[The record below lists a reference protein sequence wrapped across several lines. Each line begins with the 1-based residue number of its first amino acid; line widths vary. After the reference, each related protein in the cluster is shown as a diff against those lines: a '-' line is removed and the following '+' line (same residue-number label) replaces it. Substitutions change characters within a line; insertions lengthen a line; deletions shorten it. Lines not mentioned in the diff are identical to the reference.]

1 MEDEETETPVLKS
14 DLIREP
20 DLLFDVTE
28 MKQDL
33 IKMTAILTADSTEKS
48 PSIGGC
54 GLEKGAEEV
63 SGEPLEIMEKDL
75 EKVKEDL
82 EKVSEIL
89 RSGTYQGEVSE
100 ERAKAARMAEEW
112 VLLSDTE
119 TVEAKKMAALEVK
132 EPVLR
137 ESRPNRGAPRPKAIK
152 GSGDLKEY
160 LCDTPVGSKVKA
172 KKETG
177 IQEKFTEVFLRKS
190 AKPTTPTK
198 VQDSTTTGEVKKPVR
213 KKGKKQEQAERSV
226 ESGAHLGV
234 PTTPT
239 PASPKSPV
247 IEETPI
253 GSIKDKVKA
262 LQQKVEAEQ
271 KSKKLTGSKP
281 SQLSVMSKTSP
292 KAKES
297 PSKSKQIPPKSPKP
311 ESEKLEETMSVKELM
326 QAFQTGQDPSKRKS
340 GLFELKTTSSISEKN
355 SQSETIQSMSM
366 NKTITSQIS
375 QVQELSL
382 DSKPCKKESASQD
395 KEKEIKSAA
404 HSELTETIDFGNSG
418 LDDSSDGSKHE
429 GVADS
434 LSASSGNRTPHL
446 SSEDSY
452 KHEGLATPGSSPES
466 LSGQQTDTALA
477 SAPTKPKDIKGTE
490 KSGDSGIGTS
500 GDQLSE
506 DLPLPASSSE
516 AAEDHATSESMSV
529 RRSESKPCKP
539 RKLTKRVSETI
550 ETFLSDDDSPD
561 HQLVLSLVGS
571 PASRSPSQHHENF
584 DPSLKQ
590 EAEAL
595 SPFAD
600 DSLTISHRDSLEES
614 ILEDNSLHKSPDSI
628 EPSPTRESPLHDSL
642 ESSPVEQ
649 KSHPFF
655 HPAVLDP
662 GKSCSHPEPSKAT
675 DFTQDA
681 LRGRLFRDHEA
692 SADDDSCE
700 QTSQMTSFGKSPLS
714 PDTPSSEEVSYEV
727 NLKPPNHTLLC
738 VLSKTAVIPEDPEE
752 EDTTDS
758 FETKRKITPEEEM
771 FKIAAKIKTFDEMEQ
786 EGKTNKKSKK
796 HLFPSADDKIGD
808 NSCKP
813 LKPSNEELWQSE
825 CQLYRPIEDSKLV
838 LNIDPNNK
846 VQPPSPF
853 SAGLHDGTHSKEGK
867 NTTATVTSEG
877 PHFVS
882 DQHQSKPKLNSTQE
896 ERFPSSIEADKD
908 TCNQASTSNTENR
921 TDDQKRESSVKSSD
935 NKRDIK
941 DSQQLDVSQAQTRMQ
956 KPTNEVKENKWEQA
970 EGPVAGF
977 CAAIDST
984 KLKGSV
990 YDDADAGGEVLDLPR
1005 TESKGVTARVQSESW
1020 SSMREDDETFASHVK
1035 EEEQKIL
1042 KLAVDH
1048 QSLQATPDTTPG
1060 RTPTEESTPTSEPN
1074 PFLFQEGKL
1083 FEMTRSGAIDMTK
1096 RSYEE
1101 EGGGFAFFQIGEQ
1114 PLEEHVL
1121 EEVRQEEIS
1130 VAESA
1135 VGLNLSLE
1143 LKTEKVEMLKDKTDS
1158 QLQSKPEGDQSGCKT
1173 DATKSKITKMGTI
1186 PSGKITKKDQ
1196 MPPEP
1201 LETKKDNNVNEGSLA
1216 LDTSS
1221 SEQTLTNVQTAETT
1235 VTRSVYPEQV
1245 PESSDSSPEES
1256 KSVVEVPKTTSKSK
1270 QSASHGV
1277 KKMQNTVKTQAKS
1290 STQGRGKSMI
1300 PSPSYAMPSSAA
1312 LKKEA
1317 SFSSETKSRIP
1328 VKAVRADSN
1337 VRRGENAQ
1345 DKKNKVPIR
1354 KDTRRKSETDAGP
1367 SVDVKTKVPSSKAK
1381 SFSEGESKSS
1391 TRKEQ
1396 GRLPSAESAKSK
1408 GFQSRL
1414 PVRGKSGQTPQS
1426 STPIKN
1432 KSKPHEHYNKLFEE
1446 ISDEAAKLVERLA
1459 QVEAEKEEEA
1469 VAALSDDESS
1479 LIDPSVIERE
1489 TFPVLQ
1495 LPTSRDIF
1503 PIRPLWD
1510 DPVETQMQ
1518 RIPDDKVQSQGTS
1531 PF

>member
-1 MEDEETETPVLKS
+1 MKTPVLKS

-54 GLEKGAEEV
+54 GLEKGSEEV

-100 ERAKAARMAEEW
+100 ESAKAARMAEEW

-119 TVEAKKMAALEVK
+119 IVEAKKMAALEVK

-137 ESRPNRGAPRPKAIK
+137 ESRTNRGAPRPKAIK

-213 KKGKKQEQAERSV
+213 KKGKKQEQAERSA
-226 ESGAHLGV
+226 EAGARLGV
-234 PTTPT
+234 PTAPT

-281 SQLSVMSKTSP
+281 SQLSVMSKPSP
-292 KAKES
+292 KAKDS
-297 PSKSKQIPPKSPKP
+297 PSKSKQIPPKSPKS

-340 GLFELKTTSSISEKN
+340 GLFELKTTSSSSEKN
-355 SQSETIQSMSM
+355 SQSETVRSMSM
-366 NKTITSQIS
+366 NKAITSQIS
-375 QVQELSL
+375 QVQEVSL
-382 DSKPCKKESASQD
+382 DSKPCKKESTSQD
-395 KEKEIKSAA
+395 KEKETKSAA
-404 HSELTETIDFGNSG
+404 QSELTETIDFGNSG

-477 SAPTKPKDIKGTE
+477 SAPTKPKDIKGRE
-490 KSGDSGIGTS
+490 KSGDSGVGIL
-500 GDQLSE
+500 GDKLSE
-506 DLPLPASSSE
+506 DLPLPVSSSE
-516 AAEDHATSESMSV
+516 AAEDHGTSESMSV
-529 RRSESKPCKP
+529 TRSESKPSKP

-550 ETFLSDDDSPD
+550 ETFLSDDDSPE

-571 PASRSPSQHHENF
+571 PASRSSSQHHENF
-584 DPSLKQ
+584 DPSFKQ

-595 SPFAD
+595 SPLAD
-600 DSLTISHRDSLEES
+600 DSLTISHRDSLEDS
-614 ILEDNSLHKSPDSI
+614 PVLEDNSLHKSPDSI

-655 HPAVLDP
+655 HSAVLDP
-662 GKSCSHPEPSKAT
+662 SISCSHPEPSKAT
-675 DFTQDA
+675 YFTQDA
-681 LRGRLFRDHEA
+681 LHGRLLRDHEA

-700 QTSQMTSFGKSPLS
+700 QTSQMTSSGKSPLS
-714 PDTPSSEEVSYEV
+714 LDTPNSEEVSYEV
-727 NLKPPNHTLLC
+727 NPKPPDYMLLC

-752 EDTTDS
+752 KDTTDS
-758 FETKRKITPEEEM
+758 IETKRKITPEEEM

-786 EGKTNKKSKK
+786 EVKTNKKSKK

-825 CQLYRPIEDSKLV
+825 CRLYRPTEGSKLV
-838 LNIDPNNK
+838 LNIDPDNK

-867 NTTATVTSEG
+867 NATSATVTSEG

-882 DQHQSKPKLNSTQE
+882 DQHQPKPKLNSTQE
-896 ERFPSSIEADKD
+896 ERFPSSVEADKD
-908 TCNQASTSNTENR
+908 TCNQSSTSNTENR
-921 TDDQKRESSVKSSD
+921 TDDQKQESFVKSSD
-935 NKRDIK
+935 NKRDSM
-941 DSQQLDVSQAQTRMQ
+941 DGQQSDVSRA
-956 KPTNEVKENKWEQA
+956 KPTNEVKGKTWGQA
-970 EGPVAGF
+970 EGLVGGL
-977 CAAIDST
+977 CAAIDPT
-984 KLKGSV
+984 KLKVSV
-990 YDDADAGGEVLDLPR
+990 YDDTEEGDEVLDLPR

-1020 SSMREDDETFASHVK
+1020 SSMREDDATFSSHVN
-1035 EEEQKIL
+1035 EEQKVL
-1042 KLAVDH
+1042 NLAVDRE
-1048 QSLQATPDTTPG
+1048 SLQATPDTTPG

-1114 PLEEHVL
+1114 PLEEPVL
-1121 EEVRQEEIS
+1121 EEVRQEERS
-1130 VAESA
+1130 AAESV

-1143 LKTEKVEMLKDKTDS
+1143 LKTEKDETLKDKTDS
-1158 QLQSKPEGDQSGCKT
+1158 QLQSKPAGDQSGCKT
-1173 DATKSKITKMGTI
+1173 DATKSKIPKMGTI
-1186 PSGKITKKDQ
+1186 PSGKIIKNDQ
-1196 MPPEP
+1196 TPPQP
-1201 LETKKDNNVNEGSLA
+1201 LETKTDNNVNEGSLD

-1245 PESSDSSPEES
+1245 PESSDSSPEEG
-1256 KSVVEVPKTTSKSK
+1256 KSVVEAPKITSKSK

-1277 KKMQNTVKTQAKS
+1277 KKTQNTVKTQAKS
-1290 STQGRGKSMI
+1290 SIQGRGKSMI
-1300 PSPSYAMPSSAA
+1300 PSPSHTMPSSSAP
-1312 LKKEA
+1312 KKEA
-1317 SFSSETKSRIP
+1317 PFSSETKSRIP
-1328 VKAVRADSN
+1328 VKAVKADSN
-1337 VRRGENAQ
+1337 VRRVENVQ
-1345 DKKNKVPIR
+1345 DKKNKAPIR

-1381 SFSEGESKSS
+1381 SFCEGESKSS

-1432 KSKPHEHYNKLFEE
+1432 KSKPHKHYNELFEE

-1459 QVEAEKEEEA
+1459 QAEAEKEEEA

-1510 DPVETQMQ
+1510 DPVDTQMQ